1 MAKNSKEVQKKA
13 DEKRVGERTR
23 NWVFIVYPE
32 SVVENWIE
40 IVKEER
46 VPFAVSPLH
55 DMDVSGDTGEVKKPH
70 FHVLITYTTVKTAEQ
85 VKELTESIKATIP
98 QKCKSVKGSTRYMA
112 HLDDPNKYQYDAK
125 DIIGYNGFDVMS
137 QIRTATDRYFCINEM
152 ADYIESNDITEF
164 ADLFNYA
171 RLNRFD
177 DWFPLLCDNSAF
189 IMGQFIKSKR
199 HSKREE

>member
-13 DEKRVGERTR
+13 DEKRAGERTR
-23 NWVFIVYPE
+23 NWCFIVYPD
-32 SVVENWIE
+32 SAPVDWIK
-40 IVKEER
+40 IIQEER

-55 DMDVSGDTGEVKKPH
+55 DSDVNNDTGELKKAH
-70 FHVLITYTTVKTAEQ
+70 WHVLITYTTVKTVEQ
-85 VKELTESIKATIP
+85 VKELVGRLNASAP
-98 QKCKSVKGSTRYMA
+98 QKCKSVKGSVRYMA
-112 HLDDPNKYQYDAK
+112 HLDNPDKAQYEIK
-125 DIIGYNGFDVMS
+125 DIVGYNGFDVMA
-137 QIRTATDRYFCINEM
+137 QIRTATDRYVMISEM
-152 ADYIESNDITEF
+152 ADYVESNDIIEF

>member
-1 MAKNSKEVQKKA
+1 MAKNNDKHKKY
-13 DEKRVGERTR
+13 DEKRAGERTR
-23 NWVFIVYPE
+23 NWSFIVYPE
-32 SVVENWIE
+32 SAPKNWVEI
-40 IVKEER
+40 IQEER
-46 VPFAVSPLH
+46 VPFVVSPIH
-55 DMDVSGDTGEVKKPH
+55 DSDVNELTGELKKAH
-70 FHVLITYTTVKTAEQ
+70 FHVLITYSSVKTFEQ
-85 VKELTESIKATIP
+85 VKELTDSLKSTIP
-98 QKCKSVKGSTRYMA
+98 QKCKSVKGSVRYMA
-112 HLDDPNKYQYDAK
+112 HLDNPDKAQYEIK
-125 DIIGYNGFDVMS
+125 DIVGYNGFDVMA
-137 QIRTATDRYFCINEM
+137 QIRTATDRYVMISEM